1 MVLNT
6 YSEERYIAADV
17 RNEKKIHANGILE
30 VANMSPAILALN
42 HRFHVVF
49 EER

>member
-17 RNEKKIHANGILE
+17 RNEKNSCKRHPQSRKHESSQFSTEPQI
-30 VANMSPAILALN
+30 PCC
-42 HRFHVVF
+42 F